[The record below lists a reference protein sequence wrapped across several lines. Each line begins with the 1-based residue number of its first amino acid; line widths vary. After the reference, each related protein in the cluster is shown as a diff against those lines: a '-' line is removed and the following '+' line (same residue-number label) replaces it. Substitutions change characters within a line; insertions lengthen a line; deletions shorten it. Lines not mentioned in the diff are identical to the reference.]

1 MAYLSAANH
10 ARLLSQ
16 PEMIRDLYAE
26 VRPTFTANLGP
37 LFADQCEDHLRLAFC
52 SVVAFD
58 LKPYG
63 NCTVHDLP
71 GLLAA
76 PALDCDNYV
85 SLTWHLFKLMRP
97 TSPTKI
103 AALGWD
109 GGVIGNHAQMQAQT
123 VGSPNILVDPTIG
136 LVVYGC
142 SMDFLVGDFVYPP
155 DCFASF
161 FSFNTRSNIV
171 SFEAS
176 VRDAIANTKYRFS
189 DLLYFI
195 TDHAKLMSPTE
206 RACWLTPRA

>member
-1 MAYLSAANH
+1 MTYLSAATH
-10 ARLLSQ
+10 GRLLSQ
-16 PEMIRDLYAE
+16 PETIRDVYAE
-26 VRPTFTANLGP
+26 VRSTFVANLGP
-37 LFADQCEDHLRLAFC
+37 VFADQCEDHLRLAFC

-63 NCTVHDLP
+63 NCTVQDLP

-97 TSPTKI
+97 TSPTKV

-109 GGVIGNHAQMQAQT
+109 GGAVGNHAQMQAQT
-123 VGSPNILVDPTIG
+123 DGSPNILVDPTIG

-142 SMDFLVGDFVYPP
+142 SIDFLVGDFVYPAA
-155 DCFASF
+155 CLASF
-161 FSFNTRSNIV
+161 FSFNSRPEIV
-171 SFEAS
+171 TFDAT

-195 TDHAKLMSPTE
+195 NDHAKLMSPPD
-206 RACWLTPRA
+206 RSKWLTPRA